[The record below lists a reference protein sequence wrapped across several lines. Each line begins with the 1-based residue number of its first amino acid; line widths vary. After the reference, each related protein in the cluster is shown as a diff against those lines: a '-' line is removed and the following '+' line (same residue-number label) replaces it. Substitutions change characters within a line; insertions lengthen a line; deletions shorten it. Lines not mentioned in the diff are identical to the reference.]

1 LIRDSAPLFDQTCI
15 YAAITSND
23 AHLVY

>member
-23 AHLVY
+23 AHLVS